1 MGHRLELATI
11 AEDASTISPESDC
24 IHGDTMTDHQHL
36 RAWIVGVASAILCAA
51 PVPLPAQQPAVR
63 PPAVQRSPVKPAEA
77 RPPNIIFILADDLG
91 YGDIG
96 VYGQTRIATP
106 NIDRLAAEGMR
117 FTQAYAGSSVCAPS
131 RATLMLGQHTGHA
144 RVRNN
149 TGAHGRVPLR
159 PDDVTVAEVLKQAGY
174 RTGIVG
180 KWGLGEAGTRGVPNH
195 QGFDEWFGYLNQNH
209 ALRYFPEVL
218 WRNEGQVFPGLNQ
231 GGRHEAYSQDL
242 FTTRALD
249 FIADSATA
257 PFFLYAAYTLPH
269 ADSEMSRNTGDG
281 YVVPDY
287 SPYADRDWPR
297 PEKGYAAM
305 VTRLD
310 RDVGRIVEQVRSLGL
325 EHDTLIIFSSDN
337 GPAKEGTHTP
347 DFFKS
352 AGPFRGMKNSLYE
365 GGIRVPF
372 IARWPGRVKAG
383 GLSDRLVAFWDF
395 LPTAAE
401 LAGLPAPPGIDG
413 VSFAPALLGGPASPR
428 QGYLYWELS
437 NDQTIQAIRLD
448 EWKGVRT
455 SRGAPIALYR
465 LTDDPGEQRDLAGTH
480 PAIAARID
488 SLMTEAH
495 TDSSDFPFRP

>member
-1 MGHRLELATI
+1 
-11 AEDASTISPESDC
+11 
-24 IHGDTMTDHQHL
+24 MTDRPVLQSW
-36 RAWIVGVASAILCAA
+36 AVAAASAILCAA
-51 PVPLPAQQPAVR
+51 AARLPAQQPAVR
-63 PPAVQRSPVKPAEA
+63 PHAVKQSVQPSAANRAEA

-91 YGDIG
+91 YGDVG

-131 RATLMLGQHTGHA
+131 RAALMLGQHTGHA

-149 TGAHGRVPLR
+149 TGAHGRVSLR
-159 PDDVTVAEVLKQAGY
+159 PDDLTVAEVLKQAGY

-209 ALRYFPEVL
+209 ALRYYPEVL
-218 WRNEGQVFPGLNQ
+218 WRNEGQVFPARNQ
-231 GGRHEAYSQDL
+231 GGRHEDYSQDL

-249 FIADSATA
+249 FIAENAQA

-287 SPYADRDWPR
+287 SPYAERDWPR

-310 RDVGRIVEQVRSLGL
+310 RDVGRMVEQVRSLGL
-325 EHDTLIIFSSDN
+325 ENDTLIIFASDN

-352 AGPFRGMKNSLYE
+352 GGPFRGMKNSLYE

-383 GLSDRLVAFWDF
+383 GVSDRLVAFWDF

-401 LAGLPAPPGIDG
+401 LAGLPVPAGIDG
-413 VSFAPALLGGPASPR
+413 VSFAPALLGAPESPR
-428 QGYLYWELS
+428 PGYLYWELS
-437 NDQTIQAIRLD
+437 NEQTIQAIRLD

-455 SRGAPIALYR
+455 SRGASIALYR
-465 LTDDPGEQRDLAGTH
+465 LTDDLGEQRDLAAKY

-488 SLMTEAH
+488 ALMTEAH
-495 TDSSDFPFRP
+495 TDSADFPFRP